1 MTGTLKERKIIK
13 ELFRDV
19 INEVIRE
26 ERINFYQYIVP
37 TTSESEL
44 NNIEKLYGKPE
55 NYNKKDFV
63 DMTDWV
69 NQ

>member
-13 ELFRDV
+13 EIFRDV

-37 TTSESEL
+37 TASESEL
-44 NNIEKLYGKPE
+44 NNIEKLYGNPQI
-55 NYNKKDFV
+55 YNKKDFV